1 MFFCAGGP
9 MRLMLNSSIG
19 SPKPL
24 ADWLNV
30 LPATVT
36 SPEIRPMGRRIAA
49 MAERSNSEKV
59 CA

>member
-1 MFFCAGGP
+1 MFFCACGP
-9 MRLMLNSSIG
+9 MTLISNSSIG

-24 ADWLNV
+24 ADWLYV

-36 SPEIRPMGRRIAA
+36 SPEMRPIGTRIAA
-49 MAERSNSEKV
+49 MAARSNSANV